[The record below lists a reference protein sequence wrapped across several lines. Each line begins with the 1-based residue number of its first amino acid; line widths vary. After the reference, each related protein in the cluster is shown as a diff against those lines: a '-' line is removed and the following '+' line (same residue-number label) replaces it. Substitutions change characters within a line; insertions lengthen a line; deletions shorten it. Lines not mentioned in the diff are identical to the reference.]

1 MNMKRCNNATTSVDE
16 IIAVLDH
23 AEQLL
28 SRLASIE
35 FVMTEEEQRG
45 LYSLIRNLDFETW
58 DQDHHHGYEPE
69 ATEATVKS
77 RRLREL
83 LRSIK

>member
-1 MNMKRCNNATTSVDE
+1 MKRCNNNTISVDE

-58 DQDHHHGYEPE
+58 DQDHYHGYEPE
-69 ATEATVKS
+69 ASEVRVQSKK
-77 RRLREL
+77 LRDL
-83 LRSIK
+83 LNSIR